1 MSVETKIVDQVQNG
15 TNGHSNGSKPDP
27 ANMRFNDIA
36 ASLESLPD
44 VEPDWISNLPA
55 WARNPLQKARGVIL
69 MVTKK
74 TNDGAGINVTPAMLL
89 VIILAFV
96 GSLGT
101 TIKILGD
108 KIDANREATIA
119 KTAKDEVNF
128 EWMRSELRRVDQ
140 QNKIN
145 YELYRQQGENYK
157 QILGYVQG
165 RNGARLVLPEVAAP
179 QQPPQ

>member
-1 MSVETKIVDQVQNG
+1 MNVQTEKTKIGV
-15 TNGHSNGSKPDP
+15 NGHSNGNGQVQDP
-27 ANMRFNDIA
+27 STLRFNDIVA
-36 ASLESLPD
+36 ELENLPSVTPESLAQK
-44 VEPDWISNLPA
+44 PA
-55 WARNPLQKARGVIL
+55 WLRNPVTKARGLFL
-69 MVTKK
+69 MVIKK
-74 TNDGAGINVTPAMLL
+74 ANESAGIVVTPAMLL

-119 KTAKDEVNF
+119 KAAEDKVNF
-128 EWMRSELRRVDQ
+128 EWMRSELRRVDN

-165 RNGARLVLPEVAAP
+165 RSGVRLVLPEVSAP
-179 QQPPQ
+179 QPPPQ